1 VTALA
6 ALLAEAAERSAAGD
20 HAGSLRAY
28 REAVKLEPRR
38 AELWYNIGALNA
50 AQGADEDASR
60 AFAEAARLRPDWSEP
75 WHARGHVL
83 HSSGNLEGARIA
95 FESALARDP
104 AHIAARANLALT
116 LNALQRY
123 SEALPHLL
131 AARDQAP
138 ADENIWWLSRASLL
152 RLRRDETAV
161 TDFLRF
167 EPFATS
173 SARTAVAAL
182 WAARRLDDAEREARA
197 LTAAMSFPYAPG
209 DSALVAEVLSLVQYH
224 DIEQDA
230 LFALYRTYD
239 RIVRAEL
246 AAAGDSAP
254 SAATKPSRLSAGN
267 RRVRIGYLSADFRA
281 HVMGEILAP
290 LLGAHDGERFVVHL
304 YSLAP
309 IANEDSLSERF
320 RASSDA
326 FVRLAE
332 DDDAAA
338 ARRIA
343 SDDLDLLVDLMG
355 HSAFSR
361 PGIVAR
367 KPARVIV
374 THLGYHGSLGLSAV
388 DYKVT
393 DAVADLHE
401 NAAFQVE
408 ELLPLGTCLLPLR
421 PFRAPI
427 ARISRAE
434 LGIEA
439 DALVCATFVGAQK
452 LSPRCL
458 ALWRAILHAVPKA
471 ILLFSPQR
479 DDDRTALVR
488 RLAGFGI
495 AADRTR
501 FSAYDRTSLHDRYAV
516 VDLALDSLPYTGGDT
531 TIAALSAGVPVV
543 TRAGVRHAER
553 VSTSILR
560 HAGLADLVAE
570 SDQAYVGLAIR
581 LATDDALRSAQ
592 RGRIRAAL
600 SDNALTDPATYTRA
614 LESAYIRA
622 LAEKQLL

>member
-1 VTALA
+1 MAT
-6 ALLAEAAERSAAGD
+6 LLAEATERSAAGD

-28 REAVKLEPRR
+28 REAAKLAPQR
-38 AELWYNIGALNA
+38 AELWHNIGALCA
-50 AQGADEDASR
+50 AQGAHEDALQ
-60 AFAEAARLRPDWSEP
+60 ALAEAARLRSDWPEP

-83 HSSGNLEGARIA
+83 HSSGDLEGARVA
-95 FESALARDP
+95 FESALACDP
-104 AHIAARANLALT
+104 AHIAARLNLAVT
-116 LNALQRY
+116 LDALQRY

-131 AARDQAP
+131 AAREQAP
-138 ADENIWWLSRASLL
+138 ADENIGWLLRASLL
-152 RLRRDETAV
+152 RLRRDEAAL

-167 EPFATS
+167 EPFATH
-173 SARTAVAAL
+173 SARMAVAAL

-197 LTAAMSFPYAPG
+197 LAAAISFPYASG

-224 DIEQDA
+224 DIDQDA
-230 LFALYRTYD
+230 LLALYRTYD

-254 SAATKPSRLSAGN
+254 LAATKPRQLSDGNERL
-267 RRVRIGYLSADFRA
+267 RIGYLSADFRA

-290 LLGAHDGERFVVHL
+290 LLRIHDKERFAVHL

-309 IANEDSLSERF
+309 IANEDALSERL
-320 RASSDA
+320 RVTSDA

-343 SDDLDLLVDLMG
+343 ADDLDLLVDLMG

-361 PGIVAR
+361 PGIAAR

-388 DYKVT
+388 DYKMT

-408 ELLPLGTCLLPLR
+408 GLLPLGTCLLPLR

-427 ARISRAE
+427 AQTSRAE
-434 LGIEA
+434 LGIEP
-439 DALVCATFVGAQK
+439 DAIVCATFVGAQK

-458 ALWRAILHAVPKA
+458 ALWHEILQAVPNA

-479 DDDRTALVR
+479 DDDRAALVR

-501 FSAYDRTSLHDRYAV
+501 FIAYDRKSLRDRYAV
-516 VDLALDSLPYTGGDT
+516 VDLALDTLPYTGGDT
-531 TIAALSAGVPVV
+531 TIAALSAGIPVA
-543 TRAGVRHAER
+543 TRAGIRHAER
-553 VSTSILR
+553 VSASILR

-570 SDQAYVGLAIR
+570 SDQAYVRLAIR
-581 LATDDALRSAQ
+581 LATDDAFRSAQ
-592 RGRIRAAL
+592 RDRIPAAL
-600 SDNALTDPATYTRA
+600 SATTLTDPVTYTRA
-614 LESAYIRA
+614 LENAYIRA
-622 LAEKQLL
+622 LAEKHFLPF

>member
-1 VTALA
+1 
-6 ALLAEAAERSAAGD
+6 
-20 HAGSLRAY
+20 
-28 REAVKLEPRR
+28 
-38 AELWYNIGALNA
+38 
-50 AQGADEDASR
+50 
-60 AFAEAARLRPDWSEP
+60 
-75 WHARGHVL
+75 
-83 HSSGNLEGARIA
+83 
-95 FESALARDP
+95 
-104 AHIAARANLALT
+104 
-116 LNALQRY
+116 
-123 SEALPHLL
+123 
-131 AARDQAP
+131 
-138 ADENIWWLSRASLL
+138 
-152 RLRRDETAV
+152 
-161 TDFLRF
+161 
-167 EPFATS
+167 
-173 SARTAVAAL
+173 
-182 WAARRLDDAEREARA
+182 
-197 LTAAMSFPYAPG
+197 
-209 DSALVAEVLSLVQYH
+209 
-224 DIEQDA
+224 
-230 LFALYRTYD
+230 
-239 RIVRAEL
+239 
-246 AAAGDSAP
+246 
-254 SAATKPSRLSAGN
+254 
-267 RRVRIGYLSADFRA
+267 
-281 HVMGEILAP
+281 VMGEILAP
-290 LLGAHDGERFVVHL
+290 LLGAHDGERFAVHL

-408 ELLPLGTCLLPLR
+408 ELLPLDTCLLPLR
-421 PFRAPI
+421 PFRAPL
-427 ARISRAE
+427 AQISRAE
-434 LGIEA
+434 LGIEP
-439 DALVCATFVGAQK
+439 DAIVCATFVGAQK

-458 ALWRAILHAVPKA
+458 ALWRAILRAVPKA

-488 RLAGFGI
+488 RLSGFSI
-495 AADRTR
+495 AADRTC
-501 FSAYDRTSLHDRYAV
+501 FIAYDRKSLHDRYAV

-581 LATDDALRSAQ
+581 LATDDAFRSAQ

-600 SDNALTDPATYTRA
+600 SDNPLTDPATYTRA
-614 LESAYIRA
+614 LENAYIRA